1 MKKKFLSIL
10 LAGVTLTS
18 MVLTGCGSTAAN
30 QTETAKEE
38 AAPESG
44 KEAASESTE
53 AEGTESSAPDFSE
66 HMDISIAHW
75 DIESQFAERESDP
88 LYQYIC
94 DKFNISIEPV
104 NTTWDDYVQKIQMWG
119 AAGSMPDI
127 VSIDAVG
134 TSTYYNWIEQG
145 VVRPLLNIDEAKY
158 PNLAE
163 YFKTEDIAAM
173 ADQDGQFYAVPRRMF
188 PTVDW
193 SALDRVVAY
202 RWDLAQ
208 EAGITKEPET
218 WDEFEEM
225 LVAIV
230 EADPEGQNVIGITA
244 SNVKMI
250 GGLFWLYS
258 NPVATSDGSGSDF
271 KWIKENGQYV
281 PAVFSSNA
289 LASLEN
295 MRDMYKKGI
304 IDPDLALTNVNS
316 AYDKFVAGNCA
327 AILMGG
333 GFTNY
338 ANNLYEQRWKDLY
351 PDKEFTECVKMLKP
365 LKNANGDYAHA
376 IFKTYWSESYFSS
389 NVDDAKMERIMAL
402 YDFLIS
408 KEGRELVTYGF
419 EGEDYTKNGDE
430 YTIITENIGAKYCT
444 KGIFSELVAYNNY
457 ECYDM
462 SSPVIVDKKIRQEA
476 CDYIDWVLKN
486 TTVPK
491 YYPELTMLKTETKAN
506 FAVMDHDDLLNIMMG
521 TDDVASMWDSLLS
534 QYEAQGLSQMIE
546 EVNAAAATMNLD

>member
-1 MKKKFLSIL
+1 MKKKCLSIL
-10 LAGVTLTS
+10 LTGVTLTS
-18 MVLTGCGSTAAN
+18 LVLTGCGSTATNQAETTMAN
-30 QTETAKEE
+30 ETS
-38 AAPESG
+38 PENKDAVS
-44 KEAASESTE
+44 ESAAS
-53 AEGTESSAPDFSE
+53 DFAE

-75 DIESQFAERESDP
+75 DIESQLAERESDP

-94 DKFNISIEPV
+94 EKFNISIEPV

-225 LVAIV
+225 LAAIV
-230 EADPEGQNVIGITA
+230 DADPEGQNVIGLTA

-271 KWIKENGQYV
+271 KWIKEDGQYV

-316 AYDKFVAGNCA
+316 ASDKFVAGNCA

-338 ANNLYEQRWKDLY
+338 GNNLYEQRWKDLY
-351 PDKEFTECVKMLKP
+351 PDKEFTECVKVLKP

-376 IFKTYWSESYFSS
+376 IFKTYWSETYFSS

-402 YDFLIS
+402 YDFLLS
-408 KEGRELVTYGF
+408 KEGRDLVTYGF
-419 EGEDYTKNGDE
+419 EGEDYTRNGDE
-430 YTIITENIGAKYCT
+430 YTIITENIGDKYCT
-444 KGIFSELVAYNNY
+444 KGILSELVAYNNS
-457 ECYDM
+457 ECYNM
-462 SSPVIVDKKIRQEA
+462 NSPVIVDKKIRQEA

-491 YYPELTMLKTETKAN
+491 YYPELTMLKTDTKTN
-506 FAVMDHDDLLNIMMG
+506 FTVMDHDDLLNIMMG
-521 TDDVASMWDSLLS
+521 TDDVETMWNNLLS

-546 EVNAAAATMNLD
+546 EVNAAAATMDLD

>member
-1 MKKKFLSIL
+1 MKKKCLSIL
-10 LAGVTLTS
+10 LTGVTLTS
-18 MVLTGCGSTAAN
+18 LVLTGCGSTATNQAETTMAN
-30 QTETAKEE
+30 ETS
-38 AAPESG
+38 PENKDAVS
-44 KEAASESTE
+44 ESAAS
-53 AEGTESSAPDFSE
+53 DFAE

-94 DKFNISIEPV
+94 EKFNISIEPV

-225 LVAIV
+225 LAAIV
-230 EADPEGQNVIGITA
+230 DADPEGQNVIGLTA

-271 KWIKENGQYV
+271 KWIKEDGQYV

-304 IDPDLALTNVNS
+304 IDPDIALTNVNS
-316 AYDKFVAGNCA
+316 ANDKFVAGNCA

-338 ANNLYEQRWKDLY
+338 GNNLYEQRWKDLY

-376 IFKTYWSESYFSS
+376 IFKTYWSETYFSS

-402 YDFLIS
+402 YDFLLS
-408 KEGRELVTYGF
+408 KEGRDLVTYGF
-419 EGEDYTKNGDE
+419 EGEDYTRNGDE
-430 YTIITENIGAKYCT
+430 YTIITENIGDKYCT
-444 KGIFSELVAYNNY
+444 KGILSELVAYNNS
-457 ECYDM
+457 ECYNM
-462 SSPVIVDKKIRQEA
+462 NSPVIVDKKIRQEA

-491 YYPELTMLKTETKAN
+491 YYPELTMLKTDTKTN
-506 FAVMDHDDLLNIMMG
+506 FTVMDHDDLLNIMMG
-521 TDDVASMWDSLLS
+521 TDDVETMWNNLLS

-546 EVNAAAATMNLD
+546 EVNAAAATMDLD

>member
-1 MKKKFLSIL
+1 MKKKCLSIL
-10 LAGVTLTS
+10 LTGVTLTS
-18 MVLTGCGSTAAN
+18 LVLTGCGSTATNQAETTMAN
-30 QTETAKEE
+30 ETS
-38 AAPESG
+38 PEN
-44 KEAASESTE
+44 KDAVSES
-53 AEGTESSAPDFSE
+53 ASSDFAE

-75 DIESQFAERESDP
+75 DIESQLAERESDP

-94 DKFNISIEPV
+94 EKFNISIEPV

-225 LVAIV
+225 LAAIV
-230 EADPEGQNVIGITA
+230 DADPEGQNVIGLTA

-271 KWIKENGQYV
+271 KWIKEDGQYV

-316 AYDKFVAGNCA
+316 ASDKFVAGNCA

-338 ANNLYEQRWKDLY
+338 GNNLYEQRWKDLY
-351 PDKEFTECVKMLKP
+351 PDKEFTECVKVLKP

-376 IFKTYWSESYFSS
+376 IFKTYWSETYFSS

-402 YDFLIS
+402 YDFLLS
-408 KEGRELVTYGF
+408 KEGRDLVTYGF
-419 EGEDYTKNGDE
+419 EGEDYTRNGDE
-430 YTIITENIGAKYCT
+430 YTIITENIGDKYCT
-444 KGIFSELVAYNNY
+444 KGILSELVAYNNS
-457 ECYDM
+457 ECYNM
-462 SSPVIVDKKIRQEA
+462 NSPVIVDKKIRQEA

-491 YYPELTMLKTETKAN
+491 YYPELTMLKTDTKTN
-506 FAVMDHDDLLNIMMG
+506 FTVMDHDDLLNIMMG
-521 TDDVASMWDSLLS
+521 TDDVETMWNNLLS

-546 EVNAAAATMNLD
+546 EVNAAAATMDLD

>member
-1 MKKKFLSIL
+1 MKKRLLSAV
-10 LAGVTLTS
+10 LAGVTAVS
-18 MVLTGCGSTAAN
+18 MLLTGCGATTTDQAVGTTTDQTA
-30 QTETAKEE
+30 ETTNGDEAKQ
-38 AAPESG
+38 
-44 KEAASESTE
+44 
-53 AEGTESSAPDFSE
+53 ESSGADFSE

-75 DIESQFAERESDP
+75 DIETAFAECDSDP
-88 LYQYIC
+88 LYQYLC

-104 NTTWDDYVQKIQMWG
+104 NTTWDDYVQKIQMW
-119 AAGSMPDI
+119 AASGSMPDI

-134 TSTYYNWIEQG
+134 TSTYYNWTEQG
-145 VVRPLLNIDEAKY
+145 VVRPLLEIDAEKY

-173 ADQDGQFYAVPRRMF
+173 ADDNGQFYAVPRRMF
-188 PTVDW
+188 PSVDW

-218 WDEFEEM
+218 WDEFKEM
-225 LVAIV
+225 LAAIV
-230 EADPEGQNVIGITA
+230 EADPEGQNIVGVT
-244 SNVKMI
+244 SSTVKMI

-271 KWIKENGQYV
+271 KWIKEDGKYV
-281 PAVFSSNA
+281 PAVFSSNS
-289 LASLEN
+289 LASLQN
-295 MRDMYKKGI
+295 MRDMYTDGL
-304 IDPDLALTNVNS
+304 IDPDIALTNTNA

-333 GFTNY
+333 GFINVS
-338 ANNLYEQRWKDLY
+338 NNLYEQRWKELY
-351 PDKEFTECVKMLKP
+351 PDKEFTECVKVLKP

-376 IFKTYWSESYFSS
+376 IFKTYWSETYFSS

-402 YDFLIS
+402 YDYLLS
-408 KEGRELVTYGF
+408 EEGRELLTYGF

-430 YTIITENIGAKYCT
+430 YTVITEDLRSKYCT
-444 KGIFSELVAYNNY
+444 KGIWSELVAYNTSDRY
-457 ECYDM
+457 TM
-462 SSPVIVDKKIRQEA
+462 SNPEIPNQKLRQEA
-476 CDYIDWVLKN
+476 CDYVDWILEN

-506 FAVMDHDDLLNIMMG
+506 FSIMDHDDLLNIMMG
-521 TDDVASMWDSLLS
+521 TEDVEKMWNDILS
-534 QYEAQGLSQMIE
+534 QYEAKGLSKMIE
-546 EVNAAAATMNLD
+546 EVNAAAGTMNLE

>member
-18 MVLTGCGSTAAN
+18 MVLTGCGSTASN

-38 AAPESG
+38 AA
-44 KEAASESTE
+44 SESTG
-53 AEGTESSAPDFSE
+53 AEGTESSTPDFSE

-225 LVAIV
+225 LAAIV

-258 NPVATSDGSGSDF
+258 NPLKITSG
-271 KWIKENGQYV
+271 
-281 PAVFSSNA
+281 
-289 LASLEN
+289 
-295 MRDMYKKGI
+295 
-304 IDPDLALTNVNS
+304 
-316 AYDKFVAGNCA
+316 
-327 AILMGG
+327 AI
-333 GFTNY
+333 
-338 ANNLYEQRWKDLY
+338 
-351 PDKEFTECVKMLKP
+351 
-365 LKNANGDYAHA
+365 
-376 IFKTYWSESYFSS
+376 
-389 NVDDAKMERIMAL
+389 
-402 YDFLIS
+402 
-408 KEGRELVTYGF
+408 
-419 EGEDYTKNGDE
+419 
-430 YTIITENIGAKYCT
+430 
-444 KGIFSELVAYNNY
+444 
-457 ECYDM
+457 
-462 SSPVIVDKKIRQEA
+462 
-476 CDYIDWVLKN
+476 
-486 TTVPK
+486 
-491 YYPELTMLKTETKAN
+491 
-506 FAVMDHDDLLNIMMG
+506 
-521 TDDVASMWDSLLS
+521 
-534 QYEAQGLSQMIE
+534 
-546 EVNAAAATMNLD
+546 

>member
-1 MKKKFLSIL
+1 MKKKCLSIL
-10 LAGVTLTS
+10 LTGVTLTS
-18 MVLTGCGSTAAN
+18 LVLTGCGSTATNQAETTMAN
-30 QTETAKEE
+30 ETS
-38 AAPESG
+38 PENKDAVS
-44 KEAASESTE
+44 ESAAS
-53 AEGTESSAPDFSE
+53 DFAE

-75 DIESQFAERESDP
+75 DIESQLAERESDP

-94 DKFNISIEPV
+94 EKFNISIEPV

-225 LVAIV
+225 LAAIV
-230 EADPEGQNVIGITA
+230 DADPEGQNVIGLTA

-271 KWIKENGQYV
+271 KWIKEDGQYV

-316 AYDKFVAGNCA
+316 ASDKFVAGNCA

-338 ANNLYEQRWKDLY
+338 GNNLYEQRWKDLY
-351 PDKEFTECVKMLKP
+351 PDKEFTECVKVLKP

-376 IFKTYWSESYFSS
+376 IFKTYWSETYFSS

-402 YDFLIS
+402 YDFLLS
-408 KEGRELVTYGF
+408 KEGRDLVTYGF
-419 EGEDYTKNGDE
+419 EGEDYTRNGDE
-430 YTIITENIGAKYCT
+430 YTIITENIGDKYCT
-444 KGIFSELVAYNNY
+444 KGILSELVAYNNS
-457 ECYDM
+457 ECYNM
-462 SSPVIVDKKIRQEA
+462 NSPVIVDKKIRQEA

-491 YYPELTMLKTETKAN
+491 YYPELTMLKTDTKTN
-506 FAVMDHDDLLNIMMG
+506 FTVMDHDDLLNIMMG
-521 TDDVASMWDSLLS
+521 TDDVETMWNNLLS

>member
-1 MKKKFLSIL
+1 MKKKCLSIL
-10 LAGVTLTS
+10 LTGVTLTS
-18 MVLTGCGSTAAN
+18 LVLTGCGSTATNQAETTMAN
-30 QTETAKEE
+30 ETS
-38 AAPESG
+38 PENKDAVS
-44 KEAASESTE
+44 ESAAS
-53 AEGTESSAPDFSE
+53 DFAE

-75 DIESQFAERESDP
+75 DIESQLAERESDP

-94 DKFNISIEPV
+94 EKFNISIEPV

-225 LVAIV
+225 LAAIV
-230 EADPEGQNVIGITA
+230 DADPEGQNVIGLTA

-271 KWIKENGQYV
+271 KWIKEDGQYV

-316 AYDKFVAGNCA
+316 AS
-327 AILMGG
+327 I
-333 GFTNY
+333 
-338 ANNLYEQRWKDLY
+338 
-351 PDKEFTECVKMLKP
+351 
-365 LKNANGDYAHA
+365 
-376 IFKTYWSESYFSS
+376 
-389 NVDDAKMERIMAL
+389 
-402 YDFLIS
+402 IS
-408 KEGRELVTYGF
+408 F
-419 EGEDYTKNGDE
+419 
-430 YTIITENIGAKYCT
+430 
-444 KGIFSELVAYNNY
+444 
-457 ECYDM
+457 
-462 SSPVIVDKKIRQEA
+462 
-476 CDYIDWVLKN
+476 
-486 TTVPK
+486 
-491 YYPELTMLKTETKAN
+491 
-506 FAVMDHDDLLNIMMG
+506 
-521 TDDVASMWDSLLS
+521 
-534 QYEAQGLSQMIE
+534 
-546 EVNAAAATMNLD
+546 